1 MWGSVVGRKWDN
13 KLCDSQLSSSRSLVV
28 GESVH
33 DNAFWGFV
41 QTGRNDGERRCIDGG
56 VDGCVAKFS
65 DGESAETAE
74 AEERRRDEAEE
85 EEKRRRFEE
94 ERRRQEESERQLA
107 LIAKLLEKTTLDGP
121 REQKPRERDAQVVRL
136 MEKDDIETGRAQEV
150 YGSLSSEQAADYD
163 LLKEAILNRYGIRE
177 ETYRQ
182 RFRSTKKTGNETYR
196 ELGSKLKDTAK
207 KWLRECETSGFV
219 RESQGRATKR
229 SSWLTTSCRL
239 GSVEASKAQRI
250 AAEEKKTLE
259 ESVSVG
265 DNDASSVEKR
275 GTACAA
281 RCGRDWKDEDRKK
294 ESLISSSSKIL
305 KCYHCGKAGHV
316 ARNCPESAL
325 FSESGRKD
333 RIRERNVTRE
343 GTVEGTKV
351 QDILLDTGCSRTMIR
366 KGLVPPSKW
375 LPDQA
380 VTIRC
385 AHGDTMVYPLALVE
399 LNVEAVLL
407 GRDVSELDQLLNQ
420 KKIGAPDRLQ
430 SSDSKEEVMAV
441 TTRSRARQEAS
452 LRKVGEIPTK
462 QLGQQSTEVD
472 PCTQETEQWDVGNN
486 LDEELFEKNE
496 KPRKEN
502 LSRAQKRAIKRKFRE
517 TENADERWKSLDIG
531 AKELQT
537 LQEKDK
543 TLENVRKLV
552 QEGDPCFVR
561 KASRIYHKSLP
572 GKERLVLPQQCRDV
586 VLKLAHEAPLA
597 GHMGRNKTTKPVLQR
612 FYWPNV
618 YKDVV
623 CEYATRY
630 PKAIPR

>member
-1 MWGSVVGRKWDN
+1 
-13 KLCDSQLSSSRSLVV
+13 
-28 GESVH
+28 
-33 DNAFWGFV
+33 
-41 QTGRNDGERRCIDGG
+41 
-56 VDGCVAKFS
+56 
-65 DGESAETAE
+65 
-74 AEERRRDEAEE
+74 
-85 EEKRRRFEE
+85 
-94 ERRRQEESERQLA
+94 
-107 LIAKLLEKTTLDGP
+107 
-121 REQKPRERDAQVVRL
+121 
-136 MEKDDIETGRAQEV
+136 ME
-150 YGSLSSEQAADYD
+150 
-163 LLKEAILNRYGIRE
+163 
-177 ETYRQ
+177 
-182 RFRSTKKTGNETYR
+182 
-196 ELGSKLKDTAK
+196 
-207 KWLRECETSGFV
+207 
-219 RESQGRATKR
+219 
-229 SSWLTTSCRL
+229 
-239 GSVEASKAQRI
+239 VEAALSD
-250 AAEEKKTLE
+250 TLP
-259 ESVSVG
+259 
-265 DNDASSVEKR
+265 A
-275 GTACAA
+275 
-281 RCGRDWKDEDRKK
+281 
-294 ESLISSSSKIL
+294 
-305 KCYHCGKAGHV
+305 
-316 ARNCPESAL
+316 
-325 FSESGRKD
+325 
-333 RIRERNVTRE
+333 
-343 GTVEGTKV
+343 
-351 QDILLDTGCSRTMIR
+351 
-366 KGLVPPSKW
+366 
-375 LPDQA
+375 
-380 VTIRC
+380 
-385 AHGDTMVYPLALVE
+385 
-399 LNVEAVLL
+399 AVLL

>member
-1 MWGSVVGRKWDN
+1 MTTRSGVSYKQAEMTERDAASMAESMGALLN
-13 KLCDSQLSSSRSLVV
+13 FLTESQ
-28 GESVH
+28 
-33 DNAFWGFV
+33 
-41 QTGRNDGERRCIDGG
+41 RRQ
-56 VDGCVAKFS
+56 
-65 DGESAETAE
+65 AE
-74 AEERRRDEAEE
+74 AEERRREAEE

-136 MEKDDIETGRAQEV
+136 KEKDDIETYLTTFERIMEAYEVDKNRAGGGLRPAEGGDFESLWNQRGNLQAEV
-150 YGSLSSEQAADYD
+150 PVNKEDRERDLQRAGKEPGSSDEAFELADNFVQA
-163 LLKEAILNRYGIRE
+163 
-177 ETYRQ
+177 
-182 RFRSTKKTGNETYR
+182 
-196 ELGSKLKDTAK
+196 
-207 KWLRECETSGFV
+207 RECGGFKSAENCGG
-219 RESQGRATKR
+219 RE
-229 SSWLTTSCRL
+229 
-239 GSVEASKAQRI
+239 
-250 AAEEKKTLE
+250 KTLE